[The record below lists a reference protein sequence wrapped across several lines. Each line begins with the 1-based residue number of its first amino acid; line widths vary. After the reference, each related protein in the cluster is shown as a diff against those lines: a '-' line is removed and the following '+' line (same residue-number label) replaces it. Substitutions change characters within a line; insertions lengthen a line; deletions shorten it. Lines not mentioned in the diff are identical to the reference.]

1 MPTGPAFNV
10 SELIDERPVGAFQVR
25 IVVLCT
31 LVALLDG
38 LDLQSIGLAAPGI
51 MADLH
56 FPPARLGRRVQRGL
70 GRSRPRGFRASA

>member
-38 LDLQSIGLAAPGI
+38 LDLQSIGLA
-51 MADLH
+51 
-56 FPPARLGRRVQRGL
+56 R
-70 GRSRPRGFRASA
+70 RASWPICTSRRPL